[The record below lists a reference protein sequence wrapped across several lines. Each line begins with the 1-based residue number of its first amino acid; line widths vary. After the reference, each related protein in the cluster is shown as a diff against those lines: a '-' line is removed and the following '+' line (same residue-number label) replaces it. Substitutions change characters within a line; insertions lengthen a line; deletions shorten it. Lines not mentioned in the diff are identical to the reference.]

1 MKRFVLFI
9 VVLCLMS
16 VGVRSQDIPQHIS
29 YTHIYDFIDELAI
42 DRIISV
48 NSVCKPYSR
57 KYIAQK
63 LEEAAGKD
71 SVLTNRQRADLKF
84 FMNEYS
90 LELDT
95 IYKGIVSWTDKKK
108 FALSLLQPSF
118 HYIDKN
124 FKCRINPIIGMELRG
139 NRHGLYTKRW
149 WGAEIQATIVDH
161 VSVWASYRGNTYTGG
176 WLDEEFYQSI
186 GQTTQY
192 GSRLAGPTYL
202 NKELG
207 ASYRSMTYGADYSEL
222 RAGIK
227 AYTWWGSIGIMKDN
241 INWGDGYSCSNIIA
255 GRAPSF
261 PMITLSL
268 TPCKWFEFNYIHGWL
283 ESGVIDSTDYY
294 YHGKNKMYRTK
305 NKFIAANMFSFI
317 PVKGL
322 NLSVGNSTIYGG
334 RSVRAA
340 YLIPVAFFR
349 AYEYASMVATR
360 QEESNAQVFLNI
372 GSRNIDHLYL
382 YFSMILDD
390 FSFKRLNPK
399 NPSRNPMSHKLGF
412 QVSNWPVKNL
422 SLIGEYTW
430 SNVFI
435 YEHPIK
441 SMTWANSFYSFGH
454 YMGANSQEFY
464 ISLKYKPVRSL
475 TLDLSYT
482 HATKYNDYQVSY
494 DALKRK
500 AYDDKVWQNDEVR
513 LHTVYEV
520 VHNAYAFIDLGWNN
534 ARAFDLTS
542 ESSPSYEV
550 RLDKQGYLNRYT
562 PGFYQGSNFT
572 ASCGFSFYF

>member
-9 VVLCLMS
+9 VVLCLVS

-29 YTHIYDFIDELAI
+29 YTQIYDFIDELAI

-161 VSVWASYRGNTYTGG
+161 ISVWASYRGNTYTGG

-255 GRAPSF
+255 GRVPSF
-261 PMITLSL
+261 PMITLNL
-268 TPCKWFEFNYIHGWL
+268 TPCKWFELNYIHGWL
-283 ESGVIDSTDYY
+283 ESGLVDSTDYY
-294 YHGKNKMYRTK
+294 NHGNNIKYRAA
-305 NKFIAANMFSFI
+305 NKFIAANMLSFI
-317 PVKGL
+317 PIKGL
-322 NLSVGNSTIYGG
+322 NLSLGNATIYGT
-334 RSVRAA
+334 RTVNPAYFIPIALYRA
-340 YLIPVAFFR
+340 F
-349 AYEYASMVATR
+349 EYSSMVLTGN
-360 QEESNAQVFLNI
+360 EDNNSMVFINI
-372 GSRNIDHLYL
+372 GSRNIKHLYL
-382 YFSMILDD
+382 YFSMTLDD
-390 FSFKRLNPK
+390 FSFKRMNPK
-399 NPSRNPMSHKLGF
+399 YPARNPMSHKFGL
-412 QVSNWPVKNL
+412 QVSNWPLKNL
-422 SLIGEYTW
+422 SVIGEYTW
-430 SNVFI
+430 SNIGV
-435 YEHPIK
+435 
-441 SMTWANSFYSFGH
+441 YSHATKIMAWTTGLYPMGH
-454 YMGANSQEFY
+454 YMGANSQELY
-464 ISLKYKPVRSL
+464 VALKYKPIRSL
-475 TLDLSYT
+475 MLDLSYT
-482 HATKYNDYQVSY
+482 HATKYDDRRNIYLKPYQ
-494 DALKRK
+494 
-500 AYDDKVWQNDEVR
+500 DKTWCNDEIK
-513 LHTVYEV
+513 LHATYEV

-534 ARAFDLTS
+534 ARAFELTS
-542 ESSPSYEV
+542 ESSSSYEV